1 MLDIQE
7 VLRLLKCFPNS
18 FVNTNGDFIVSLKT
32 QSYFILNNCS
42 SFLELQCKV
51 LNYLSRDAIKA
62 IPYKRE
68 INNEKYRDSILKGIN
83 TFLGTSFS
91 TEEMTRIYTKLGG
104 GIKKELTKRFIESN
118 YDLSLLE

>member
-32 QSYFILNNCS
+32 QSYFILSNCNS
-42 SFLELQCKV
+42 LLELRCKV

-104 GIKKELTKRFIESN
+104 GIKEELTKRFIESN

>member
-32 QSYFILNNCS
+32 QSYFILSNCNS
-42 SFLELQCKV
+42 LLELQCKV

-104 GIKKELTKRFIESN
+104 GIKEDLTKRFIESN

>member
-1 MLDIQE
+1 MLNIQE

-42 SFLELQCKV
+42 SLLELQCKV
-51 LNYLSRDAIKA
+51 LNYLSRDATKA
-62 IPYKRE
+62 IPYSRKS
-68 INNEKYRDSILKGIN
+68 NNIQYRSSILKGIN
-83 TFLGTSFS
+83 TFLGTSFT
-91 TEEMTRIYTKLGG
+91 TEEMMKIYTKLGG
-104 GIKKELTKRFIESN
+104 GIKEDLTKRFIESN